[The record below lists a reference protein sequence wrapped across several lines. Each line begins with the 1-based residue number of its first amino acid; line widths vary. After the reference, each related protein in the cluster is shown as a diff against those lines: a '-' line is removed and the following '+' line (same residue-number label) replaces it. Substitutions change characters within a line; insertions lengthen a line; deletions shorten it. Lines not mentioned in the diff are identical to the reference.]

1 MAFAQCPHLIQIC
14 RIGGIKIAWYS
25 SLTEEITTVIR
36 YTVCMKVSVIIP
48 TYCTPEEKLRRCL
61 ESAVCQ
67 TLPELEIIVVDDNAE
82 RAPQK
87 AVEKIIRSFRQKSTA
102 VHAGDIRYICH
113 GRNLGLAAARR
124 TGVEEAAGA
133 YVTML
138 DSDDEFRSPDA
149 CCTAY
154 DASRNEV
161 YDIVQFCAEPRRE
174 GAYILEKNKDA
185 YRLIEHPFQG
195 ECRLSSSDAF
205 AERFLTSGEFCLFLW
220 GKLIKRETFKKAL
233 ERIPVMACFMAE
245 DLLYSYFTARESCS
259 YIGIPDIL
267 YSYNLGNGISTS
279 SDAVTTLDRWEK
291 LCSPALVFT
300 AIMYD
305 LKERPS
311 PAGAGIYEYMRKCMM
326 HFVISNCMLLNR
338 VQPELRVRAHEILEE
353 TWGPDIIHK
362 AEANIR
368 EGQ

>member
-1 MAFAQCPHLIQIC
+1 
-14 RIGGIKIAWYS
+14 
-25 SLTEEITTVIR
+25 
-36 YTVCMKVSVIIP
+36 MKVSVIIP

-87 AVEKIIRSFRQKSTA
+87 AVEKIIRSFKKESKA
-102 VHAGDIRYICH
+102 VHAGDIRCVCH

-124 TGVEEAAGA
+124 TGVEEAAGV

-138 DSDDEFRSPDA
+138 DSDDEFRTPDA
-149 CCTAY
+149 CRTAY
-154 DASRNEV
+154 DASCGGM
-161 YDIVQFCAEPRRE
+161 YDFVQFCAEPRRE

-220 GKLIKRETFKKAL
+220 GKLIKRETFTKAL
-233 ERIPVMACFMAE
+233 ERIPVMDCFMAE
-245 DLLYSYFTARESCS
+245 DLLYSYFTARESFS

-279 SDAVTTLDRWEK
+279 SDMITTLDRWEK

-300 AIMYD
+300 AVMYD
-305 LKERPS
+305 LNERPS
-311 PAGAGIYEYMRKCMM
+311 PAGAAIYKYMRKSMT
-326 HFVISNCMLLNR
+326 HFVVHNCMLLNR
-338 VQPELRVRAHEILEE
+338 VQPELRGKAHEILEE
-353 TWGPDIIHK
+353 AWGPDIIHE
-362 AEANIR
+362 AETNLR
-368 EGQ
+368 EKK